1 MSHRGE
7 HCTGQDS
14 SWLLSKVLLAS
25 LSQKHLQSLVLSVV
39 PVKELLWKGGD
50 SFQAGSAVVDTPGKT
65 TNHLM
70 WRPPRPDRAL
80 ARRSKRLGLCRCS
93 RIHRLP
99 GCSVDRYICKQA
111 AHQQVVQ
118 GRAPRNLV
126 SQLRQRVGCCR
137 KPGGT
142 TILLMSSILP
152 HRCRAQVRC
161 SRRDDPCM
169 CFYTRPPRL
178 S

>member
-1 MSHRGE
+1 MIHRGG

-14 SWLLSKVLLAS
+14 SWLPSKVLSAS

-70 WRPPRPDRAL
+70 WRPLRPDRAL
-80 ARRSKRLGLCRCS
+80 ARRSKRLDPYRCF

-99 GCSVDRYICKQA
+99 GCSVDRCICKQA
-111 AHQQVVQ
+111 QQQVVQ

-126 SQLRQRVGCCR
+126 SQLRVGFCH
-137 KPGGT
+137 KPGAT
-142 TILLMSSILP
+142 TILLMSTIQP